1 MANTVRVL
9 LGSNLIIMI
18 YDEFF
23 EVKLYHKGMKMKKN
37 IAYIMDGSDIV
48 KVYRGKYKD
57 GDVTEPGLYNKDGEI
72 IEFVPSEYEYDHY
85 RISRIKELNIDKIFE
100 NITNHEEDFV
110 QPEDIEAINNNTEI
124 YIPTLK
130 DDDDFLKYLVK
141 KIIIE
146 KKINLKNYKGRFS
159 NNYALTNMKSGLNRS
174 TKMTVTNFKM
184 WCEILGI
191 RWEMVVEDSGEDKLS
206 PLKEPITITSED
218 F

>member
-1 MANTVRVL
+1 MSLVRVL
-9 LGSNLIIMI
+9 LGGNLIIMVH
-18 YDEFF
+18 DEFF
-23 EVKLYHKGMKMKKN
+23 EVRPYYEGIKLKKN
-37 IAYIMDGSDIV
+37 IAYIQDGSDIV
-48 KVYRGKYKD
+48 KVYRGKYSD
-57 GDVTEPGLYNKDGEI
+57 ENMDEPGLYKKDGKI
-72 IEFVPSEYEYDHY
+72 IEIVPKDYEYEQYS
-85 RISRIKELNIDKIFE
+85 ISRIRELNVDKIFE
-100 NITNHEEDFV
+100 DIMEHEEDFV

-124 YIPTLK
+124 YVPTIK

-141 KIIIE
+141 RIIIE

-159 NNYALTNMKSGLNRS
+159 NHYALTNMKSGLNRS

-206 PLKEPITITSED
+206 PLNDPIKITSED